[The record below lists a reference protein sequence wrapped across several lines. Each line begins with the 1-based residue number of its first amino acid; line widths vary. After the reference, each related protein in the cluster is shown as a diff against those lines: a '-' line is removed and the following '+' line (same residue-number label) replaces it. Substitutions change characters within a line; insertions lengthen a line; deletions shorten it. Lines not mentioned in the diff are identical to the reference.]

1 VTFFFS
7 AESCNMPNGAESPQL
22 RASGGLE
29 GHRGSIT
36 ALVFARKG
44 GIDWL
49 LSGSEDGKA
58 RLWDLERRKSVRCF
72 LPPAGADGAEV
83 ASVCHGQDEVSDL
96 VAMSYNTTVAVF
108 DTR

>member
-1 VTFFFS
+1 MSVPSLTPS
-7 AESCNMPNGAESPQL
+7 GAM
-22 RASGGLE
+22 E

-36 ALVFARKG
+36 ALMFARKG

-58 RLWDLERRKSVRCF
+58 RLWDLERKKSVRCF
-72 LPPAGADGAEV
+72 LPSAGADDTEV
-83 ASVCHGQDEVSDL
+83 TSVCQGQDEVSDL
-96 VAMSYNTTVAVF
+96 VAISYNTTVAVF

>member
-1 VTFFFS
+1 MS
-7 AESCNMPNGAESPQL
+7 GEIRPAIEPSGAI
-22 RASGGLE
+22 E

-36 ALVFARKG
+36 ALMFARKG
-44 GIDWL
+44 GMDWL

-58 RLWDLERRKSVRCF
+58 RLWDLERRKCVRCF
-72 LPPAGADGAEV
+72 LPSAGADDAEV
-83 ASVCHGQDEVSDL
+83 TSVCQGQGEVLDL

>member
-1 VTFFFS
+1 
-7 AESCNMPNGAESPQL
+7 MPDGAVPPQL
-22 RASGGLE
+22 QASGGLE

-36 ALVFARKG
+36 ALVFARKDG
-44 GIDWL
+44 MDWL

-72 LPPAGADGAEV
+72 LPPVGADGSEV

-96 VAMSYNTTVAVF
+96 VAISFNTTVAVF